1 MLRSPSTLARVR
13 FPGVIISMLFMRI
26 ETRGV
31 LKTQIPAN
39 ATFWM
44 QPAIG

>member
-1 MLRSPSTLARVR
+1 MLRQLSTLASVP
-13 FPGVIISMLFMRI
+13 FPGVILSMLFMRI
-26 ETRGV
+26 ETLGV

-44 QPAIG
+44 QPALE

>member
-1 MLRSPSTLARVR
+1 MLRQPSTLASVR

-26 ETRGV
+26 ETGGV
-31 LKTQIPAN
+31 LELNPAN